1 MKRDSS
7 LDSNKQGKMNIGYD
21 PKTFSIIF
29 AQDTRVSDRC
39 MNEGSSSDLNRK
51 RQIHKQCM

>member
-51 RQIHKQCM
+51 R